1 MFQDNLVRH
10 SFYLSSYRIYK
21 KTNEINLKPPNFGP
35 NLVPI
40 VPSYDSIQFQG
51 ELMNQTWEDGKK
63 PSFKPDFG
71 HFGQN

>member
-1 MFQDNLVRH
+1 MFQDNLVRY
-10 SFYLSSYRIYK
+10 SSYLSSYRIYK

-51 ELMNQTWEDGKK
+51 ELMNQT
-63 PSFKPDFG
+63 
-71 HFGQN
+71 